1 MGTIADFDLKNIRK
15 NTGISTFIETGTLYG
30 HGVLEAHKAGFYDIH
45 SIEIEPTLAKKAK
58 QKFATYPYITIY
70 EGNSFNVLEEILP
83 TINRDAV
90 FWLDAHFPGAD
101 AHLVKYEECLKMEQD
116 INLPLER
123 EIELIS
129 KRIGK
134 YNDIIVSD
142 DLWIYEDIKIYNPE
156 WPALIKGVGFNDH
169 CKIYNINMTREELL
183 KGRDLSFLYDKFK
196 DTHDFQ
202 KVFKHQGYLVT
213 KPKAF
218 KNESSK

>member
-1 MGTIADFDLKNIRK
+1 MGSIGDFDLKNIRR
-15 NTGISTFIETGTLYG
+15 NTGIGTFIETGTLYG
-30 HGVLEAHKAGFYDIH
+30 HGILEAHRAGFYDIH

-58 QKFATYPYITIY
+58 ETFADYPYVSIY

-83 TINRDAV
+83 TINRDAF

-101 AHLVKYEECLKMEQD
+101 AHLISYEECKNIEYD
-116 INLPLER
+116 TNLPLER
-123 EIELIS
+123 EIDLIS

-142 DLWIYEDIKIYNPE
+142 DLWLYEDIK
-156 WPALIKGVGFNDH
+156 IKGVGFNEH
-169 CKIYNINMTREELL
+169 CKMNNHNVTREEIV
-183 KGRDLSFLYDKFK
+183 KGKDLSFLYDKFK

-202 KVFKHQGYLVT
+202 KVYKHQGYLVT

>member
-1 MGTIADFDLKNIRK
+1 MGTIGDFDLKNIRR
-15 NTGISTFIETGTLYG
+15 NTGIGTFIETGTLYG
-30 HGVLEAHKAGFYDIH
+30 HGILEAHRAGFYDIH

-58 QKFATYPYITIY
+58 EKFADYPYVSIY

-83 TINRDAV
+83 TINRDAF

-101 AHLVKYEECLKMEQD
+101 AHLISYEECKNIEYD
-116 INLPLER
+116 TNLPLER
-123 EIELIS
+123 EIDLIS

-142 DLWIYEDIKIYNPE
+142 DLWLYEDIK
-156 WPALIKGVGFNDH
+156 IKGVGFNEH
-169 CKIYNINMTREELL
+169 CKMNNHNVTREEIV
-183 KGRDLSFLYDKFK
+183 KGKDLSFLYDKFK

-202 KVFKHQGYLVT
+202 KVYKHQGYLVT